1 MTQSNVVHLTHRHTL
16 IRGDQMELMVGKTKV
31 IIHPCEA
38 TEEEQE
44 QAERDLHMAMW
55 AIAESLWE
63 KGEEAS

>member
-1 MTQSNVVHLTHRHTL
+1 MTQSNVVHLNPRHKNV
-16 IRGDQMELMVGKTKV
+16 RGDQMEIKVGNSNV

-38 TEEEQE
+38 TEQEQE

-63 KGEEAS
+63 RGEEAS